1 MGTGTLSRHIAGHLA
16 GRSLW
21 MSKRV
26 ICLCLTY
33 LLTDIVKLSTA
44 IFFKFQISKII
55 VLLILIKL
63 CSILNTGVDGNQL
76 KPKVDLA
83 ESLQSM
89 KKDNLMSLSLYD
101 FTFEATERRIKA
113 ERQLLNC

>member
-1 MGTGTLSRHIAGHLA
+1 MIALSALE
-16 GRSLW
+16 S
-21 MSKRV
+21 MSSNFV
-26 ICLCLTY
+26 IGL
-33 LLTDIVKLSTA
+33 KLRQRY
-44 IFFKFQISKII
+44 FFEFQKFKII
-55 VLLILIKL
+55 ALLILIKL

-89 KKDNLMSLSLYD
+89 KKDDLMSLSLYD